1 MIACDIM
8 GNMENNNIQNEEAA
22 KDNVTLKQQISTPTA
37 IIVAGFLIMVG
48 ILITK
53 TGGNIVSSKTL
64 SEQVGVSKV
73 KMDACIKGVDV
84 SKVKSDI
91 DASVNKAM
99 SNYGDRDRG
108 TPFSVIIGQNGAKTD
123 IRGAE
128 SYDVVKKAVEN
139 VIAGK
144 VERPYTGNIELSEPT
159 DHIMGNKDAKVTIIE
174 YSDFECP
181 FCKQFHPTLERI
193 VKENNGNVAWIYR
206 HYPLHQHSFEK
217 LLAANCVAEI
227 KGDDA
232 FWKYSDLLF
241 GLLKTANDSVSDQ
254 L

>member
-1 MIACDIM
+1 
-8 GNMENNNIQNEEAA
+8 MENNNIQDQEVSKENI
-22 KDNVTLKQQISTPTA
+22 NTKQQISTPTA

-48 ILITK
+48 VLMTK
-53 TGGNIVSSKTL
+53 TGDVNKSKTL
-64 SEQVGVSKV
+64 SEQVGVSKA
-73 KMDACIKGVDV
+73 KMDACIGGIDTT
-84 SKVKSDI
+84 KVKADI

-99 SNYGDRDRG
+99 SNYAPQDRG
-108 TPFSVIIGQNGAKTD
+108 TPYSVVIGSNGVKAD

-128 SYDVVKKAVEN
+128 SYDVVKKTVDDVME
-139 VIAGK
+139 GK
-144 VERPYTGNIELSEPT
+144 VEKPYIGNIEVSEPT
-159 DHIMGNKDAKVTIIE
+159 DHIMGNRDAKVTIIE

-181 FCKQFHPTLERI
+181 FCKQFHPTLEKI

-217 LLAANCVAEI
+217 LVAANCVAEI
-227 KGDDA
+227 KGGDA

>member
-1 MIACDIM
+1 
-8 GNMENNNIQNEEAA
+8 MENNNIQNEEVS
-22 KDNVTLKQQISTPTA
+22 KENINPKQQISTPTA

-48 ILITK
+48 ILMTK
-53 TGGNIVSSKTL
+53 SGVIENKPKTL
-64 SEQVGVSKV
+64 SEQVGVSKA
-73 KMDACIKGVDV
+73 KMEACINNVDTK
-84 SKVKSDI
+84 KVKSDI

-99 SNYGDRDRG
+99 SNYALQDRG
-108 TPFSVIIGQNGAKTD
+108 TPYSVVIGLNGVKTD

-128 SYDVVKKAVEN
+128 SYDVVKK
-139 VIAGK
+139 VIDDAMIGK
-144 VERPYTGNIELSEPT
+144 VERPYVGNIELSEPT
-159 DHIMGNKDAKVTIIE
+159 DHINGSKDAKVTIIE

-181 FCKQFHPTLERI
+181 FCKQFHPILERI

-206 HYPLHQHSFEK
+206 NYPLHQHSFEK

-227 KGDDA
+227 KGGDA